1 MMSPLHN
8 ASVFL
13 IQSVFDFYLFVL
25 LLRLLLQYLR
35 VDYYNPVTQFII
47 KITSPVVV
55 PLRRVIPGYWG
66 IDLATVVLILIVSL
80 MKLSLISVLSIHHF
94 PNIFGLILWSLG
106 DLLGLIIKLFFY
118 AILASVIISWVA
130 PSNYSPLFLIVQ
142 RLTDPLLKPA
152 RRLIPQ
158 IAGFDISPIPV
169 LLLLQILI
177 ILMAE
182 PLAMI
187 GYQWV
192 MRSA

>member
-1 MMSPLHN
+1 MSPLHN

-35 VDYYNPVTQFII
+35 VDYYNPLTQFII

-130 PSNYSPLFLIVQ
+130 PSNYSPLFVIVQ

-192 MRSA
+192 MR

>member
-1 MMSPLHN
+1 MSPLHN

-13 IQSVFDFYLFVL
+13 IQSLFDFYLFIL

-35 VDYYNPVTQFII
+35 VDYYNPITQFII

-55 PLRRVIPGYWG
+55 PLRRIIPGYWG
-66 IDLATVVLILIVSL
+66 IDLATVVLIFIVSL

-106 DLLGLIIKLFFY
+106 DLIGLTIKLFFY
-118 AILASVIISWVA
+118 AVLASVIISWVA
-130 PSNYSPLFLIVQ
+130 PSNHSPLFIIVQ

-158 IAGFDISPIPV
+158 VAGFDISPIPV

-182 PLAMI
+182 PLAII

>member
-1 MMSPLHN
+1 MSPLHN

>member
-1 MMSPLHN
+1 MSPLHN

-13 IQSVFDFYLFVL
+13 IQSVFDFYLFIL

-35 VDYYNPVTQFII
+35 VDYYNPITQFII

-55 PLRRVIPGYWG
+55 PLRRIIPGYWG
-66 IDLATVVLILIVSL
+66 IDLATVVLIFIVSL

-106 DLLGLIIKLFFY
+106 DLIGLTIKLFFY
-118 AILASVIISWVA
+118 AVLASVIISWVA
-130 PSNYSPLFLIVQ
+130 PSNHSPLFIIVQ

-158 IAGFDISPIPV
+158 VAGFDISPIPV

-182 PLAMI
+182 PLAII